1 MPTIL
6 IKHIKKAVYLL
17 VIAVFTSAVAGSY
30 EDFFNAIKR
39 DDERSLT
46 ALLARGFDVNTL
58 NPEGLHGLYL
68 ALREPSVKVSAV
80 LLEVPKIDVNALNPK
95 GESPLMIAALTGQ
108 NAAAE
113 RLVRLGADLN
123 KTGWTPLHYA
133 ATSGNIK
140 LMTLFLE
147 HHAFVDSE
155 SPNGTTPL
163 MMAAM
168 YGTTD
173 AVTLLLAEGA
183 VADLKNQQGL
193 TAIDFA
199 RRAERADAA
208 ELIAAAVRKQ
218 ASTGRW

>member
-1 MPTIL
+1 MSTIL
-6 IKHIKKAVYLL
+6 RKYIRNAVYLL
-17 VIAVFTSAVAGSY
+17 VFVGFNSAISGSY
-30 EDFFNAIKR
+30 EDYFIAIKR
-39 DDERSLT
+39 DDDRSLT

-68 ALREPSVKVSAV
+68 AVREPSTKVLEM
-80 LLEVPKIDVNALNPK
+80 LLDVPKIDVNALNAK

-113 RLVRLGADLN
+113 KLVRLGADLN

-133 ATSGNIK
+133 ATSGNIR
-140 LMTLFLE
+140 LMALFLE

-183 VADLKNQQGL
+183 VPTLKNQERL

>member
-1 MPTIL
+1 MPAIL
-6 IKHIKKAVYLL
+6 RKYIKKAVYLL

-80 LLEVPKIDVNALNPK
+80 LLEVPKIDVNVLNPK

-183 VADLKNQQGL
+183 VAELKNQQGL

>member
-183 VADLKNQQGL
+183 VAELKNQQGL